1 MANKDLNF
9 WQRIYLTEII
19 RGMWI
24 TSRHFFSNLWVHLLH
39 VVGLAR
45 DRKGM
50 VTYQWPEENKQ
61 FARRLRARHRLMKR
75 ADGSTR
81 CVACM
86 MCETICPAR
95 CIYIVDEEDPNP
107 RIEKRP
113 KSFEIDLGICVVC
126 GYCVEACPEDA
137 IRMDTY
143 NLETASYSREG
154 MILTLKEL
162 LDHDNED
169 MSPPAGWLKRGRKAK

>member
-1 MANKDLNF
+1 MERKKLGF
-9 WQRIYLTEII
+9 WEQIYLPEAV
-19 RGMWI
+19 RGIWI
-24 TSRHFFSNLWVHLLH
+24 TAGHFFGNLGVHLLH
-39 VVGLAR
+39 LVGLAR

-50 VTYQWPEENKQ
+50 ATFQWPEDPRPP
-61 FARRLRARHRLMKR
+61 APRLRSRHRLMKR

-95 CIYIVDEEDPNP
+95 CIYIVDEEDPDP

-113 KSFEIDLGICVVC
+113 KSFEIDLGICVMC
-126 GYCVEACPEDA
+126 GFCVEACPEDA

-143 NLETASYSREG
+143 ISTTSSYDREG

-162 LDHDNED
+162 LDHPNTD
-169 MSPPAGWLKRGRKAK
+169 MYPPPGPVQPISPR